1 MATVQIGVH
10 TQIDGIEHEIADVV
24 HNHTSLDFTDAQW
37 VASQSLMGDVTIMDA
52 SPAMEDAVKSCGLA
66 AFMSFTTLD

>member
-10 TQIDGIEHEIADVV
+10 TQVDGIQHEIAEVV
-24 HNHTSLDFTDAQW
+24 HTHATLDFADAQW
-37 VASQSLMGDVTIMDA
+37 IAEQSLMGDVTIVDA

>member
-10 TQIDGIEHEIADVV
+10 TQIDGIQHEIADVV
-24 HNHTSLDFTDAQW
+24 HNHAEVDFNDAQW
-37 VASQSLMGDVTIMDA
+37 IASQSLARNVTIMHA